1 MREFNIFGPVYPELH
16 YHIDRVAVKAELR
29 ELIARGR
36 YLTLNASRQTGKTTL
51 FSEVIAEAEASG
63 EYFSILLDFES
74 LVALPSHYFYEE
86 LGRLLARW
94 RENIQPAAPDPT
106 MIRHHIDFVRWLRE
120 CVTKLG
126 KKGVLIIDEFDA
138 ISPEIIEP
146 ILSLFRGMYLERRLP
161 PYDCVHSIILV
172 GVRNLPALLKGT
184 QSPFNIADQF
194 TVPYFTP
201 NEVAD
206 LLTQHTA
213 ETGQPFASEVIEGIV
228 RESEGQPFLVNR
240 LGKMLTQEIVTDFRQ
255 PITSKALD
263 EALAR
268 LVNEN
273 NSHFAS
279 ITSKAMP
286 HRKMLLPMLF
296 YNQSRSNLREA
307 VTSEL
312 LMYGVLRAVE
322 SESGAK
328 LARIANPIYR
338 RVLILTFAPTLDYML
353 DDATIRHQHIAN
365 GTLNF
370 DALLDHFKA
379 FMREHGVRLLK
390 SAKTGRPLEIS
401 GQYLLLSYLEAAL
414 NSVQGYVAIESVSSA
429 GEIDILA
436 FYRGQRFIV
445 ETKIWYD
452 NSKYEEGKKQL
463 LRYLQAAGLDKGYM
477 LIFAERPDENPISK
491 EAGEVV
497 EITIGE
503 KLLRIYWIGV
513 KVEGDSVKAK
523 KRLKKGA
530 NSQD

>member
-1 MREFNIFGPVYPELH
+1 MREFNIFGPVYPDLH
-16 YHIDRVAVKAELR
+16 YHIDRVAVKADLR
-29 ELIARGR
+29 DLMGRGR

-63 EYFSILLDFES
+63 EYFGILLDFES
-74 LVALPSHYFYEE
+74 LVALPPHYFYEE
-86 LGRLLARW
+86 LGNLLQSW
-94 RENIQPAAPDPT
+94 REDSYPAAPDPT
-106 MIRHHIDFVRWLRE
+106 TIRHHVDFVDWLKD
-120 CVTKLG
+120 CSVILG

-138 ISPEIIEP
+138 ISTEIIEP
-146 ILSLFRGMYLERRLP
+146 ILSLFRAMYLSRHKP
-161 PYDCVHSIILV
+161 NAKSVHSIILV

-201 NEVAD
+201 KEVAD

-213 ETGQPFASEVIEGIV
+213 ETGQPFAPEVIEGIV

-240 LGKMLTQEIVTDFRQ
+240 LGKMLTQEIVTDVRQ
-255 PITSKALD
+255 PITGKALD

-307 VTSEL
+307 VTAEL

-338 RVLILTFAPTLDYML
+338 RVLILTFAPTLDYVL

-390 SAKTGRPLEIS
+390 STKTGRPLEIS

-452 NSKYEEGKKQL
+452 RTKYEEGKQQL
-463 LRYLQAAGLDKGYM
+463 LRYLEAAGLNKGYL
-477 LIFAERPDENPISK
+477 LIFDERPEENPISK
-491 EAGEVV
+491 ETGEVV

-513 KVEGDSVKAK
+513 KVEGEVMRIR
-523 KRLKKGA
+523 KRSKE
-530 NSQD
+530 